1 MEADGLAAVE
11 VAGEHEV
18 EMTVAGSLPD
28 AGIVG
33 AEDVD
38 IRRGKRVR
46 GGGPGD
52 GEGAGA
58 MHKERGG
65 LLDPAGPGGGDG
77 GADLLLTCG
86 GIVVAWNGEDGGE
99 GMEPL
104 YQVTEVREFG
114 QLVDE
119 IAAEQDEIGVGAAGG
134 IEDLR
139 GEVRGPA
146 TAEVDVADVGDAAG

>member
-1 MEADGLAAVE
+1 MEMA
-11 VAGEHEV
+11 VAGGFPH
-18 EMTVAGSLPD
+18 

-38 IRRGKRVR
+38 VRRGKRVR

-58 MHKERGG
+58 MHKEGGG

-77 GADLLLTCG
+77 GADFLLTCG
-86 GIVVAWNGEDGGE
+86 GIVVAGNGKDRGE
-99 GMEPL
+99 GTKPL
-104 YQVTEVREFG
+104 YQVMEVREFG

-119 IAAEQDEIGVGAAGG
+119 IATEQDEIGAGAAGG